1 MKRREF
7 SLGAAAVLASPVV
20 AVAQARAPEE
30 NREYRGIPKPA
41 PVEVQP
47 PKVEVVDF
55 FWYSCPHCNAFEPS
69 LQAWSR
75 KLPDDVVLRRVPA
88 AFRDDMVPQQRLFY
102 ALEAM
107 GKVNDMHTK
116 VFDAIHK
123 EHVNLTVLSGMTDWI
138 GKQGL
143 DVAKF
148 TDLYNSF
155 AVSAKARRAVDLM
168 NSYEVEGV
176 PAMGVAGRWYTD
188 GTLAGTNARMLQVV
202 DYLVGEAR
210 KPR

>member
-1 MKRREF
+1 
-7 SLGAAAVLASPVV
+7 
-20 AVAQARAPEE
+20 
-30 NREYRGIPKPA
+30 
-41 PVEVQP
+41 
-47 PKVEVVDF
+47 
-55 FWYSCPHCNAFEPS
+55 
-69 LQAWSR
+69 
-75 KLPDDVVLRRVPA
+75 
-88 AFRDDMVPQQRLFY
+88 
-102 ALEAM
+102 
-107 GKVNDMHTK
+107 
-116 VFDAIHK
+116 
-123 EHVNLTVLSGMTDWI
+123 VNLTVLSGMTDWI